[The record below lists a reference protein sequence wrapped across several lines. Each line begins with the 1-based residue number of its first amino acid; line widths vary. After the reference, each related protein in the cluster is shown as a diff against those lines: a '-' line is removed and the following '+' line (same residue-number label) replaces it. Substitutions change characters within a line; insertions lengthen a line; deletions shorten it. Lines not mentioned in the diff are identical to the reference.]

1 MNYSLPYISVEIA
14 KLFNEELVFGRPT
27 ENRVLILTPKER
39 NQTKSGLIIPG
50 QVVEGVPKKGVIIQ
64 LGSITEEYESY
75 KELLKV
81 GRIVTYGMYAGK
93 ELELDQ
99 KLSESLEMILEKNT
113 LTVLSMNEIIY
124 VEANI

>member
-14 KLFNEELVFGRPT
+14 KSFNEELVFGCPT
-27 ENRVLILTPKER
+27 ENRILILTPKER

-50 QVVEGVPKKGVIIQ
+50 QVVEGVPKKGVIVQ
-64 LGSITEEYESY
+64 LGNITEEYESY

-93 ELELDQ
+93 ELEFNQEFPEYLRV
-99 KLSESLEMILEKNT
+99 ILEKNT
-113 LTVLSMNEIIY
+113 LTILSLNEIIY
-124 VEANI
+124 VETNI